1 MNKFKIG
8 DKIRITEVTSYDV
21 ARKRYA
27 VGDVLTV
34 NEDSSMPLCID
45 KNGTRQAVSEDQAEL
60 VTTMKTIREHFYD
73 LKPVHR
79 ELALAQKPICDW
91 GDKVGSISDAVE
103 CGFDWGDSNE
113 KGDFWEAICD
123 HLEGGTYHFTE
134 QESLEAEAYRKAIE
148 TLPEGYEVLG
158 MGRDGGYEGINA
170 SFDVT
175 SFRVDG
181 MGWGYH
187 LADSDYMDGNC
198 KLLLYAKKTEA
209 VPSNMGKPLYCEHTT
224 VTGSHVIP
232 NDAAARKEIPIQSGA
247 LDYFPDAISAIAHC
261 SWVGN
266 QQHNKGQP
274 LHWAREKSNDHLD
287 CAQRH
292 IKQRGTVDTDGVLHT
307 TKAAW
312 RILAY
317 LQLEIEK
324 ETK

>member
-1 MNKFKIG
+1 MNKFKKG
-8 DKIRITEVTSYDV
+8 DKIRIKYLEGDDEVLG
-21 ARKRYA
+21 RYA

-34 NEDSSMPLCID
+34 NEDSEIPYCID
-45 KNGTRQAVSEDQAEL
+45 RNGKDQAVSEDQAEL
-60 VTTMKTIREHFYD
+60 VTNMKTIREHFYD

-79 ELALAQKPICDW
+79 ELALAQKPTLDWDSESRSIADALDW
-91 GDKVGSISDAVE
+91 GFMWGSSGQGDE
-103 CGFDWGDSNE
+103 CW
-113 KGDFWEAICD
+113 CD
-123 HLEGGTYHFTE
+123 IYDQLQDGKYHFTE
-134 QESLEAEAYRKAIE
+134 QESLEAEGYRYAVK

-158 MGRDGGYEGINA
+158 MGREEGYEVINA
-170 SFDVT
+170 SFNVT
-175 SFRVDG
+175 SSRVDG
-181 MGWGYH
+181 MGWAYH
-187 LADSDYMDGNC
+187 IPHAYMEGIS

-209 VPSNMGKPLYCEHTT
+209 VAAPLA
-224 VTGSHVIP
+224 
-232 NDAAARKEIPIQSGA
+232 NDAAARKEIPIQSGV
-247 LDYFPDAISAIAHC
+247 LDYFPAAISAIAHC

-292 IKQRGTVDTDGVLHT
+292 LKQRGTVDTDGVLHT

>member
-1 MNKFKIG
+1 
-8 DKIRITEVTSYDV
+8 
-21 ARKRYA
+21 
-27 VGDVLTV
+27 
-34 NEDSSMPLCID
+34 
-45 KNGTRQAVSEDQAEL
+45 
-60 VTTMKTIREHFYD
+60 MKTIREHFYD

-79 ELALAQKPICDW
+79 ELALACLPKMDWDECPDDLSCAGALEDGLLWADKP
-91 GDKVGSISDAVE
+91 G
-103 CGFDWGDSNE
+103 
-113 KGDFWEAICD
+113 KGYKYWEDIYNQ
-123 HLEGGTYHFTE
+123 LNGGTYHFTE
-134 QESLEAEAYRKAIE
+134 QESLEAEAYRKAIK
-148 TLPEGYEVLG
+148 TLPEGYEL
-158 MGRDGGYEGINA
+158 
-170 SFDVT
+170 
-175 SFRVDG
+175 
-181 MGWGYH
+181 
-187 LADSDYMDGNC
+187 LA
-198 KLLLYAKKTEA
+198 
-209 VPSNMGKPLYCEHTT
+209 
-224 VTGSHVIP
+224 

-292 IKQRGTVDTDGVLHT
+292 LKQRGTVDTDGVLHT